1 MAINFPDNPQDG
13 EEYAASNGIVYT
25 YNAANDS
32 WTGALNV
39 GSDYWSQD
47 AGGNLYPTDTSADVW
62 VGGDSGSLSSI
73 SMNYINLDNKALSD
87 QMSRMEMRDFL
98 PMKGDDGPTKF
109 SRRRS

>member
-47 AGGNLYPTDTSADVW
+47 AGGNLYPTDTNADVW
-62 VGGDSGSLSSI
+62 VGGNTAASHIVLDSDG
-73 SMNYINLDNKALSD
+73 NINAVGTVASGNGAA
-87 QMSRMEMRDFL
+87 
-98 PMKGDDGPTKF
+98 
-109 SRRRS
+109 